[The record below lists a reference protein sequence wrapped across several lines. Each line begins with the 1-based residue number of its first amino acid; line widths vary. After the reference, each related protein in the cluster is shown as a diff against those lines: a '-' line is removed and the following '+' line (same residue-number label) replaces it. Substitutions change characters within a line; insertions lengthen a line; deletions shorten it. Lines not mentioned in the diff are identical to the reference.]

1 MLKLVLLSNVLLF
14 LYYLTSNLIYL
25 FLLITA
31 IVKST
36 SHQQRLSS
44 MHLENLHLS
53 KFTPPITLVAPAHN
67 EGGNIVE
74 SVTGLLDLD
83 YPLLEIIIVN
93 DGSSDNTLERLT
105 VAYDLRPVHLLYV
118 PEIQTARVRKL
129 YRSVRDPRLV
139 VVDKESAGTKADAVN
154 AGLNVAGSPY
164 VCIVDADSLLER
176 DSLLRVMSG
185 IFSDPEFSVAA
196 GGIVRVLN
204 GCSVSH
210 GALTHIRMP
219 RNPIEAIQVVEYL
232 RAFLIGR
239 EAWGHFNMLP
249 IISGAFGVFRR
260 DLVLRVGGYR
270 AAAIGEDF
278 DLIVRL
284 HRFLRERQMDYH
296 INFIPDPAC
305 WTEVPSDLK
314 SLAGQRARWQQ
325 GLLNTLWLNRDMLF
339 RRRYGR
345 IGMLMLPYMW
355 LFELLAPVIELIG
368 YATIITAALLGILS
382 STLFFEFLLFGY
394 AFATMIS
401 IGGVLL
407 EEITYRRYSDWR
419 DVSRM
424 VIYCF
429 AEHFPYRQM
438 NLYWRLKGLWRY
450 CRGDTAWGELKRKDL
465 SQPPDNRKS
474 PTPET
479 ATVATR

>member
-1 MLKLVLLSNVLLF
+1 MLKLVLLSNAVLF

-44 MHLENLHLS
+44 MHLENLRLS
-53 KFTPPITLVAPAHN
+53 KFTPPVTVVAPAHN

-74 SVTGLLDLD
+74 SVAGLLDLD
-83 YPLLEIIIVN
+83 YPMLEVIIVN

-105 VAYDLRPVHLLYV
+105 IAYDLRPVHLLYV

-219 RNPIEAIQVVEYL
+219 RNPIEAIQRRL
-232 RAFLIGR
+232 RSYRAPASVLAG
-239 EAWGHFNMLP
+239 ATNGLP
-249 IISGAFGVFRR
+249 HQLHPRPCLLDRGAFRSQVTCRPAGA
-260 DLVLRVGGYR
+260 L
-270 AAAIGEDF
+270 AAGSA
-278 DLIVRL
+278 
-284 HRFLRERQMDYH
+284 
-296 INFIPDPAC
+296 
-305 WTEVPSDLK
+305 
-314 SLAGQRARWQQ
+314 
-325 GLLNTLWLNRDMLF
+325 
-339 RRRYGR
+339 
-345 IGMLMLPYMW
+345 
-355 LFELLAPVIELIG
+355 
-368 YATIITAALLGILS
+368 
-382 STLFFEFLLFGY
+382 
-394 AFATMIS
+394 
-401 IGGVLL
+401 
-407 EEITYRRYSDWR
+407 
-419 DVSRM
+419 
-424 VIYCF
+424 
-429 AEHFPYRQM
+429 
-438 NLYWRLKGLWRY
+438 
-450 CRGDTAWGELKRKDL
+450 
-465 SQPPDNRKS
+465 
-474 PTPET
+474 
-479 ATVATR
+479 